1 MRNNKIGLGETAES
15 EKCEILKHNAR
26 KGNIEKVKGEHE
38 TYVEITKRH
47 NRKFTESEKSPR
59 TN

>member
-1 MRNNKIGLGETAES
+1 MES
-15 EKCEILKHNAR
+15 KKSEILKHNVH

-47 NRKFTESEKSPR
+47 NRIFMESEEKFE
-59 TN
+59 N